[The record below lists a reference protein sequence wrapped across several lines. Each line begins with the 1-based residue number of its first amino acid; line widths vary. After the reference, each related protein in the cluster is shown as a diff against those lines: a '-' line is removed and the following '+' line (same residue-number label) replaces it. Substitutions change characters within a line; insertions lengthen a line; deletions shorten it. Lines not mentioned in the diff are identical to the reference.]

1 MIEIFI
7 FHLHIIAALYAFT
20 KNWQN
25 RSLKDGF
32 LGLAI
37 LLLVFAIG
45 WALTGAFAY
54 AIYPSSWNTPYFN
67 HDTLSLVLLTI
78 PEAVFFYFFFIKD
91 REDDIK
97 PKEFNFDGIAKSDSL

>member
-7 FHLHIIAALYAFT
+7 FYLHIIAALYAFT

-25 RSLKDGF
+25 RTLKDAF
-32 LGLAI
+32 LSLII

-45 WALTGAFAY
+45 WALTGSLAY

-67 HDTLSLVLLTI
+67 YDTLSLVLLVI

-91 REDDIK
+91 KANDTETGDQ
-97 PKEFNFDGIAKSDSL
+97 NFDTVDG